1 MSAVLASKTEE
12 TYELVEECL
21 KGSVDEAV
29 VRDVARALVRH
40 TAEIS
45 DDAQL
50 ITKPMDRDEAMQMA
64 SSYDY
69 VAAYV
74 LVTLNEL
81 VSKDSTEIEDYL
93 ASMMV
98 KDLDLEGLEYEVVW
112 GARLSLILYVRGSV
126 AT

>member
-21 KGSVDEAV
+21 QGSVDEDV
-29 VRDVARALVRH
+29 VRDIARALVRH

-45 DDAQL
+45 DEAQI

-64 SSYDY
+64 SSYEH

-74 LVTLNEL
+74 LVTLDDL
-81 VSKDSTEIEDYL
+81 VSKAPAGIEDYL
-93 ASMMV
+93 AGMMV
-98 KDLDLEGLEYEVVW
+98 ENLELESVEYEIVW
-112 GARLSLILYVRGSV
+112 AARLSLIFYVRGSV